1 MCCLRR
7 GTPWAGRRNNYRG
20 QGSTPF
26 VLESQVDTAL
36 ESGHHSWS
44 TRSCPVERSTARQDS
59 STGFPSS
66 LQSDPRCF
74 EQCIAP
80 GSRRPRLQRNVSL
93 HSQRAGGRK
102 ARSPRRSPRTA
113 VKDVSSLPVNKG
125 MRVEGQTMDRISR
138 VRFRSN
144 CGTVSKLGTL
154 REYALYLMLIVT
166 SGIQIGNS
174 WSTRSC
180 PVERST
186 ARQDSSTGF
195 PSSLQSD
202 PRCFE
207 QCIAPGSRRPRL

>member
-1 MCCLRR
+1 
-7 GTPWAGRRNNYRG
+7 
-20 QGSTPF
+20 
-26 VLESQVDTAL
+26 VIAL

-80 GSRRPRLQRNVSL
+80 GSRRPRLQRSESL
-93 HSQRAGGRK
+93 NSQRAGSRK
-102 ARSPRRSPRTA
+102 VRLPRRSPRTA

-125 MRVEGQTMDRISR
+125 MRVEGQTMDRTSCL
-138 VRFRSN
+138 RFRSD
-144 CGTVSKLGTL
+144 CGTIGIMKKV
-154 REYALYLMLIVT
+154 RECVLLLTLIVA